1 MNRKFN
7 LIILVLLGITI
18 FCVMTSNA
26 VNAVNSDSNTNKIDN
41 LKSKD
46 DVKKPA
52 NKKNDRNINSWYSS
66 DTRTTNR

>member
-26 VNAVNSDSNTNKIDN
+26 VNAVVSNSSTNKIDN
-41 LKSKD
+41 LKSEN

-52 NKKNDRNINSWYSS
+52 NKKKS
-66 DTRTTNR
+66 

>member
-26 VNAVNSDSNTNKIDN
+26 VNAVVSNSSTNKIDN
-41 LKSKD
+41 LKSEN
-46 DVKKPA
+46 DVKKPV
-52 NKKNDRNINSWYSS
+52 NKKKSQYQFLIQF
-66 DTRTTNR
+66 